1 MAKAISSARNAMQI
15 IECVYALYRKFA
27 QHRLHGYGVKAF
39 HNFESDFLSVTQA
52 GLTHEIE
59 IKMSRSDF
67 LADFKKQ
74 NKHAL
79 IQHGELANFF
89 WFAAPKGML
98 KAQDI
103 PDYAGHIEFEYET
116 IQVGRNT
123 LVQYRMNAYIV
134 KDAPR
139 IHRNKK
145 KVDEKIFRSMYY
157 KQLNTLRE
165 KVSHIEKE
173 RYANGKRSKGA
184 L

>member
-1 MAKAISSARNAMQI
+1 MQI

-27 QHRLHGYGVKAF
+27 QHKLHGYGVKAF
-39 HNFESDFLSVTQA
+39 QNFESDFLSVAQS
-52 GLTHEIE
+52 GLIHEIE

-79 IQHGELANFF
+79 IQYGELANYF

-98 KAQDI
+98 KQKDI

-123 LVQYRMNAYIV
+123 LLEYRLNAQVI

-145 KVDEKIFRSMYY
+145 NVDEKILRSMYY
-157 KQLNTLRE
+157 KQLNTMRE